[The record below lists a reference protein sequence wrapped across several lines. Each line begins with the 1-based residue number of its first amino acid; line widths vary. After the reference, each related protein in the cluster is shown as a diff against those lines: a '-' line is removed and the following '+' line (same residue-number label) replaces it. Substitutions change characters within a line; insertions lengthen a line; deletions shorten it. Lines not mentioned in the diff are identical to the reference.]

1 MWKYFLVFLIVFL
14 LIMSGG
20 YFLYFRNLPNK
31 TPVEP
36 DLPITTVQTP
46 QPTLTSIEP
55 EFSINK
61 ASLYLL
67 INAHRKEN
75 QLANLIS
82 NSQLE
87 ASAELKLSDM
97 IANKYYRHQDV
108 QGDPGWHF
116 VKQAGYQYLLIGENL
131 AFQLNS
137 EWQILDSWIN
147 SPAHNQ
153 QLLDPKYE
161 DFGLAVDCTALEKYA
176 NSGCI
181 TVLHLGLD

>member
-1 MWKYFLVFLIVFL
+1 MWKYFLIFLIVFL
-14 LIMSGG
+14 LVMSGG
-20 YFLYFRNLPNK
+20 YFLYFRNIPNK
-31 TPVEP
+31 TIVELSP
-36 DLPITTVQTP
+36 PATTTP
-46 QPTLTSIEP
+46 TLQPTPILTEP
-55 EFSINK
+55 KFNINK

-67 INAHRKEN
+67 INAYRKEN
-75 QLANLIS
+75 QLANLTPS
-82 NSQLE
+82 SQLE

-116 VKQAGYQYLLIGENL
+116 VKQVGYRYLLIGENL

-137 EWQILDSWIN
+137 EWQILNSWIN

-153 QLLDPKYE
+153 QLLNPKYE
-161 DFGLAVDCTALEKYA
+161 DFGLAVDCTVLEKYA
-176 NSGCI
+176 NPGCI